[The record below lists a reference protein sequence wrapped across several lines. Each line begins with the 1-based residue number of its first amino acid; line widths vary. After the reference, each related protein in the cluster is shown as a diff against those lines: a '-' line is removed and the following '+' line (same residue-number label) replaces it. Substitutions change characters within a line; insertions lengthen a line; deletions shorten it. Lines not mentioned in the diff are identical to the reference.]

1 MTALFAPVDRQLLLA
16 FAGCLT
22 LAAALGAAPALAHA
36 IAGDNAAYVQ
46 ALDGPAVAAF
56 AYLGA
61 KHMVTGLD
69 HLLYLVGVIFFLRR
83 LRDVLLYV
91 SLFTVGHSITLLA
104 GVLGGWQAN
113 AALVDA
119 VIGLSVAYKAFENIG
134 GFRHTLGV
142 APDPRLA
149 VLAFGLCHGMGLA
162 TKVRELHLAED
173 GLVTNLA
180 SFNVGVE
187 LGQFAAL
194 AAVVGLLAWW
204 RRQASFER
212 SAFGMNVLLMAA
224 GFVLAEY
231 QLAVWWLEASGA

>member
-1 MTALFAPVDRQLLLA
+1 MTVGPVAAAVRAGAPLLVA
-16 FAGCLT
+16 
-22 LAAALGAAPALAHA
+22 LAAAWAAGPVLAHA

-69 HLLYLVGVIFFLRR
+69 HLLFLVGVVFFLHR

-91 SLFTVGHSITLLA
+91 SLFTLGHSVTLLA

-113 AALVDA
+113 AHLVDA
-119 VIGLSVAYKAFENIG
+119 VIGLSVVYKAFENIG
-134 GFRHTLGV
+134 GFRHTIGF
-142 APDPRLA
+142 APDARVA

-162 TKVRELHLAED
+162 TRVRELHLAED
-173 GLVTNLA
+173 GLLVNLA

-187 LGQFAAL
+187 LGQCAAL

-204 RRQASFER
+204 RRQAGFSR
-212 SAFGMNVLLMAA
+212 SAFAVNVLLMAA
-224 GFVLAEY
+224 GFGLAEY
-231 QLAVWWLEASGA
+231 QLAAWLLGR

>member
-1 MTALFAPVDRQLLLA
+1 MTSGPVAAAVRAGAPLLVA
-16 FAGCLT
+16 
-22 LAAALGAAPALAHA
+22 LAAAWAAGPVLAHA

-69 HLLYLVGVIFFLRR
+69 HLLFLVGVVFFLHR

-91 SLFTVGHSITLLA
+91 SLFTLGHSVTLLA

-113 AALVDA
+113 AHLVDA
-119 VIGLSVAYKAFENIG
+119 VIGLSVVYKAFENIG
-134 GFRHTLGV
+134 GFRHTVGF
-142 APDPRLA
+142 APDARVA

-162 TKVRELHLAED
+162 TRVRELHLAED
-173 GLVTNLA
+173 GLLVNLA

-187 LGQFAAL
+187 LGQCAAL

-204 RRQASFER
+204 RRQAGFSR
-212 SAFGMNVLLMAA
+212 SAFAVNVLLMAA
-224 GFVLAEY
+224 GFGLAEY
-231 QLAVWWLEASGA
+231 QLAAWLLGR

>member
-1 MTALFAPVDRQLLLA
+1 MTVGPVAAAVRAGAPLLVA
-16 FAGCLT
+16 
-22 LAAALGAAPALAHA
+22 LAAAWAAGAVLAHA

-69 HLLYLVGVIFFLRR
+69 HLLFLVGVVFFLHR

-91 SLFTVGHSITLLA
+91 SLFTLGHSVTLLA

-113 AALVDA
+113 AHLVDA
-119 VIGLSVAYKAFENIG
+119 VIGLSVVYKAFENIG
-134 GFRHTLGV
+134 GFRHALGF
-142 APDPRLA
+142 APDARLA

-162 TKVRELHLAED
+162 TRVRELHLAED
-173 GLVTNLA
+173 GLLVNLA

-187 LGQFAAL
+187 LGQCAAL

-204 RRQASFER
+204 RRQAGFSR
-212 SAFGMNVLLMAA
+212 SAFAVNVLLMAA
-224 GFVLAEY
+224 GFGLAEY
-231 QLAVWWLEASGA
+231 QLAAWLLGR

>member
-1 MTALFAPVDRQLLLA
+1 MTVGQAAAAVRAGAPLLA
-16 FAGCLT
+16 A
-22 LAAALGAAPALAHA
+22 LAAAWAAGPVLAHA

-69 HLLYLVGVIFFLRR
+69 HLLFLVGVVFFLHR

-91 SLFTVGHSITLLA
+91 SLFTLGHSVTLLA

-113 AALVDA
+113 AHLVDA
-119 VIGLSVAYKAFENIG
+119 VIGLSVVYKAFENIG
-134 GFRHTLGV
+134 GFRHTVGF
-142 APDPRLA
+142 APDARVA

-162 TKVRELHLAED
+162 TRVRELHLAED
-173 GLVTNLA
+173 GLLVNLA

-187 LGQFAAL
+187 LGQCAAL

-204 RRQASFER
+204 RRQAGFSR
-212 SAFGMNVLLMAA
+212 SAFAVNVLLMAA
-224 GFVLAEY
+224 GFGLAEY
-231 QLAVWWLEASGA
+231 QLAAWLLGR